1 MAELHRRIRSLLLLG
16 AAAGCAQAASP
27 RRPEPEPEA
36 ARGYAGPASL
46 GVPPG
51 HLPPP
56 GMCRVWV
63 PGRPPGHQPRP
74 RDCAGIDE
82 LAPAG
87 AWVLYRPSKDRRIVK
102 VRVVDERRAG
112 IVVRVRVFDAGDG
125 HFLREESA

>member
-1 MAELHRRIRSLLLLG
+1 M
-16 AAAGCAQAASP
+16 
-27 RRPEPEPEA
+27 
-36 ARGYAGPASL
+36 
-46 GVPPG
+46 PPG

-63 PGRPPGHQPRP
+63 PGRPPGHQPKP

-87 AWVLYRPSKDRRIVK
+87 TWVLYRPSRDRRIVK

-112 IVVRVRVFDAGDG
+112 VVIRVRVFDAADG
-125 HFLREESA
+125 RFLREERA